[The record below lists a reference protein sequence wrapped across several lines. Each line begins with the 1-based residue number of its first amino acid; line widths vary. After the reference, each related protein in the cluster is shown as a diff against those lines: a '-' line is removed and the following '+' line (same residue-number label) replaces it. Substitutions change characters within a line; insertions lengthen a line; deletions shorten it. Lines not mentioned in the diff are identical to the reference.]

1 MPRTAQ
7 TQHDEIQDNAAAWSK
22 PGELGSFKKRV
33 VTGVVEHG
41 DARGRTIGFPTA
53 NMRVRENPL
62 PLFGIYA
69 VRIHVLD
76 GDTIVSRHD
85 GVTSFGIRP
94 MWRTN
99 DPLMETHFF
108 DFDGDLYGKSIAVEL
123 VEYIRP
129 EAKFTG
135 LEALVAQIKL
145 DAGRAREIL
154 AR

>member
-7 TQHDEIQDNAAAWSK
+7 TQHDETPDNAAAWSR
-22 PGELGSFKKRV
+22 PGELGRFKRRV

-76 GDTIVSRHD
+76 GSTVVSRHD

-99 DPLMETHFF
+99 EPLMETHFF

-135 LEALVAQIKL
+135 LEALVSQIQL
-145 DAGRAREIL
+145 DADRAREIL